1 MKPTK
6 TPKKLTLCNFMFV
19 IDVEIRVTIKDRV
32 VERPKALQ
40 LESKIRRVL
49 LEVMYQDIEF

>member
-1 MKPTK
+1 MARMKPTK

-40 LESKIRRVL
+40 LESKLRRVL
-49 LEVMYQDIEF
+49 